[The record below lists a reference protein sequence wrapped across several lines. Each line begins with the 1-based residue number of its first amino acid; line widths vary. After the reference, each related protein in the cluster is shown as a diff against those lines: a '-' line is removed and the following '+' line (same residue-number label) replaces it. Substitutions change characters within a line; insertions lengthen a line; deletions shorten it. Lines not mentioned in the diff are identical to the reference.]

1 LADHPD
7 WQVRTQ
13 VAITLGRIGEAQD
26 LDLLLSLLMDP
37 LWWVRYRAAQSLASW
52 HFLERAHLSQR
63 IAALP
68 DRYAQDMAQ
77 QIFTQQESH
86 PW

>member
-1 LADHPD
+1 
-7 WQVRTQ
+7 
-13 VAITLGRIGEAQD
+13 
-26 LDLLLSLLMDP
+26 MDP

-63 IAALP
+63 IADLP